1 MTQLNREIIERIQKD
16 NEEALAKMN
25 AILVKNMN
33 TDVAVRIEKNTK
45 KENL

>member
-45 KENL
+45 MENL

>member
-33 TDVAVRIEKNTK
+33 TDVAVRIEKNTN